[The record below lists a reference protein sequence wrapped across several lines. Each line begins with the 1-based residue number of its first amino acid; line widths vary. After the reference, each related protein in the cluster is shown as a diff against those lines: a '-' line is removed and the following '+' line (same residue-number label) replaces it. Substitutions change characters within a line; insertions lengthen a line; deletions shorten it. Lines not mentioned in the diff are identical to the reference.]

1 MASPLENI
9 VRPAVGVGTTPTK
22 QAVTALPAAVPD
34 VYFHVGLQGSGK
46 VINGSISTSITY
58 YVEQHPKEQ

>member
-1 MASPLENI
+1 MAGPLENI
-9 VRPAVGVGTTPTK
+9 VRPAVDVATTPTR
-22 QAVTALPAAVPD
+22 QGVTSLPAAVPD

-46 VINGSISTSITY
+46 IINGSFNSSVTY